1 MWNFSINLNQFE
13 FYVWTNTG
21 NWNLY
26 RWIKMDMTD
35 PPISLSTAASFF
47 DIVGQF
53 IFAFWIYFDKVS
65 ISKFHFLTPPLEHG
79 YQIRDTRELNTPKQ
93 WIIHPI
99 FTHGCAPCAL
109 KMRSRKPCTRPLEL
123 TLTFAFIM
131 KCVRACVCA
140 LACLKFTKMSFNLL
154 FHFWICVFCHT
165 MYACILHI
173 VFICNNQTEKK
184 KTHTFSIENFQQW
197 CCIVNGLTRF
207 RIYTYSRQ
215 WYFRHGQKYTELQ
228 FEMNPSQFFF
238 RNILTHN
245 T

>member
-1 MWNFSINLNQFE
+1 MWNFSINLNQWILRLNQHGKLKPLSLNKNGHDWSSNKSLDGRLHFE
-13 FYVWTNTG
+13 FILTKFRSQN
-21 NWNLY
+21 
-26 RWIKMDMTD
+26 
-35 PPISLSTAASFF
+35 
-47 DIVGQF
+47 
-53 IFAFWIYFDKVS
+53 S
-65 ISKFHFLTPPLEHG
+65 ISSLEHG

-99 FTHGCAPCAL
+99 FTLGCAPCAL

-131 KCVRACVCA
+131 KCVRASVCA

-173 VFICNNQTEKK
+173 VFICNNQ
-184 KTHTFSIENFQQW
+184 THTFSIENFQQW